1 MSQSKKNKWLKT
13 IAKTA
18 VIVGTTLG
26 ILYIIGK
33 IKNETNEKNDWRP

>member
-1 MSQSKKNKWLKT
+1 MSQNKKKSWIKT
-13 IAKTA
+13 ITKTA